1 MRNNIHIYKSTYT
14 DVKTGVEVDPFF
26 IVHKC
31 KNLKEANNSAMSY
44 LYFWY
49 SDKGKATNFLNS
61 LNKLVKITHK
71 RLVKL

>member
-1 MRNNIHIYKSTYT
+1 MRNNMNIYKSTYT
-14 DVKTGVEVDPFF
+14 DKKTGIELDPFF

-31 KNLKEANNSAMSY
+31 KNLKQANEGAMSY

-71 RLVKL
+71 RISKI